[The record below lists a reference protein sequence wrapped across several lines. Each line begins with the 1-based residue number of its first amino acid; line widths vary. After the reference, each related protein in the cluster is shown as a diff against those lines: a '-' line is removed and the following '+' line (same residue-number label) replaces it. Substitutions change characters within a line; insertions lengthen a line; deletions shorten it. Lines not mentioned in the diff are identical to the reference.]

1 MISRRLLLCAGASA
15 LGVSV
20 LPRRVSAKR
29 PEPATIP
36 TLPLFF
42 SVAEEQGAPVRDDT
56 WIGEQLAEA
65 FRLFSPLGLSFRKRA
80 GLALPESLARLE
92 TRDDRDALA
101 AHLEPKVIH
110 VMLVSSLRDVDDPK
124 LYRMGVHWRHRKKP
138 AKHWVIVA
146 ASARPST
153 LAHELGHYFGL
164 DHSSTTDNLMSYSR
178 TGAPPFLDA
187 AQSERVKAMARM
199 YVSSKLVLPA

>member
-1 MISRRLLLCAGASA
+1 MISRRALLCASAAA

-20 LPRRVSAKR
+20 LPRRVSAKK
-29 PEPATIP
+29 PEPAPIP
-36 TLPLFF
+36 TLPLFV
-42 SVAEEQGAPVRDDT
+42 SVAEEQGAPVRDET
-56 WIGEQLAEA
+56 WINGQLAEVA
-65 FRLFSPLGLSFRKRA
+65 RLFSPIGLSFRKRA
-80 GLALPESLARLE
+80 GSALPESLARLE

-110 VMLVSSLRDVDDPK
+110 VMVVSSLRDVDDPT
-124 LYRMGVHWRHRKKP
+124 LLRMGVHWRHRKKP

-164 DHSSTTDNLMSYSR
+164 DHSSVTDNLMSYSR
-178 TGAPPFLDA
+178 TGAPPFLEP
-187 AQSERVKAMARM
+187 AQIERVRAMARM